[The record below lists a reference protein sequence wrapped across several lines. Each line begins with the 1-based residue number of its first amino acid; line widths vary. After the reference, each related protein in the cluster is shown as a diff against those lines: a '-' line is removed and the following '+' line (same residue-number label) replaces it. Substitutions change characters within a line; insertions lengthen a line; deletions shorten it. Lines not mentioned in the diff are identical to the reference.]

1 MVLLILQFIVGL
13 VAIVKGADWLT
24 DGAAQIARRFGIPS
38 IVVGLT
44 IVAIGSSAPE
54 LVVSVVAAL
63 QSNADMAV
71 GNVVGS
77 NIFNILAIL
86 GITAIVKPIKV
97 DRSNVR
103 NDVPFAVLSSVA
115 LVICACDSFFGN
127 NTVVPDSISH
137 TDGWL
142 LLCLFAIFMS
152 YTLTLAKGAGEKEDI
167 SDLPPLYK
175 SILWCVVGLACL
187 VVGGEWM
194 VDGAS
199 GIASSLGVSDSIIA
213 LTIVSAGTSAPELA
227 ASVMA
232 ARKGDTQM
240 ALGNIVGSVV
250 FNVFFVLGVSATI
263 FPLSAAGI
271 TSFDII
277 TLLVASVLLWVFCRF
292 GKAYYTLSRAEGAVF
307 VVMII
312 AYYTYLVMQA

>member
-1 MVLLILQFIVGL
+1 
-13 VAIVKGADWLT
+13 
-24 DGAAQIARRFGIPS
+24 
-38 IVVGLT
+38 
-44 IVAIGSSAPE
+44 
-54 LVVSVVAAL
+54 
-63 QSNADMAV
+63 
-71 GNVVGS
+71 
-77 NIFNILAIL
+77 
-86 GITAIVKPIKV
+86 
-97 DRSNVR
+97 
-103 NDVPFAVLSSVA
+103 
-115 LVICACDSFFGN
+115 
-127 NTVVPDSISH
+127 
-137 TDGWL
+137 
-142 LLCLFAIFMS
+142 
-152 YTLTLAKGAGEKEDI
+152 
-167 SDLPPLYK
+167 
-175 SILWCVVGLACL
+175 
-187 VVGGEWM
+187 M
-194 VDGAS
+194 VDGPS

-263 FPLSAAGI
+263 FPLGAAGI